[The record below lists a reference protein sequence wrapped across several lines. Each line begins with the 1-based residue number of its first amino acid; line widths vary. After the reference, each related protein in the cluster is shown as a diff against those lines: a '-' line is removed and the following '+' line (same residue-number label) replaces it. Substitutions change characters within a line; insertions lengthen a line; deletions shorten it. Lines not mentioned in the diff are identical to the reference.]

1 MQILNQIPI
10 MEPILSKRADL
21 ALCITVV
28 VLFVMALWFASNNT
42 KASNCLGILCT
53 FLFCLCMACLLVG
66 NCKQKPTGR
75 YQYECLID
83 DETSCAEIYDK
94 YDVVDRRGEIWVLED
109 KNE

>member
-10 MEPILSKRADL
+10 MEAILSERADL

-28 VLFVMALWFASNNT
+28 VLFVMALFFVSNNT
-42 KASNCLGILCT
+42 KVFNCLTILCT
-53 FLFCLCMACLLVG
+53 FLFFCVLVGLIVG
-66 NCKQKPTGR
+66 NCKKKPTGR

-83 DETSCAEIYDK
+83 DETPCADIYDK

-109 KNE
+109 KEE